1 MKSICL
7 FVLLG
12 FTLVA
17 QGQKLSGTI
26 TDAQYSPLPGAYI
39 SNATQGT
46 HAHTDDL
53 GRFHLEGAQIGDSLA
68 VSYVGFKTTHVQVTD
83 LDHRL
88 QIRMMEQVV
97 ELCELTITPDLSA
110 IQALTKIDLNT
121 APVTSSQQILRSVPG
136 LMIGQHAG
144 GGKAEQIFL
153 RGFDIDHGTDFNMTV
168 DGMPVNMVSH
178 AHGQGYSD
186 LHFLIPELIQDID
199 FGKGSYQAS
208 KGNFTTAGYAN
219 IRTQSSLQNSSI
231 QVEGGQFNSFRTVGL
246 FNLLHTPEQS
256 AYLATEYSLADGPFE
271 SSQNFSRINLMG
283 KYNATLGDDRIGL
296 QFSHFT
302 SEWTASGQIPQ
313 RAVDAGLITR
323 FGAIDDTE
331 GGNTSR
337 TNLKMDYIK
346 TIDDR
351 SFISNQ
357 LYYGVYDFELYSNF
371 TFFLDDPVH
380 GDQIRQKENRQIIMA
395 TSEWNQTLDL
405 GAHESYLKIG
415 GSIRNDDISDVEL
428 SHTANRITTLEQ
440 IQLGD
445 IHETNLAAYAQWDLE
460 FGKWLISP
468 MLRYDYFKFNYD
480 DHLTGQQY
488 FEGQGIASPKLN
500 VLYNHSSSLQLY
512 AKSGYGFHS
521 NDARAITT
529 GETDL
534 ILPRAF
540 GYDLGFILKPTA
552 KSFLNVAFWSLDL
565 EQELVY
571 VGDAGIVERGGQTR
585 RYGVDVS
592 YRYQL
597 TPWLFFNQD
606 VNYTHARSVDDPEGQ
621 NYVPLAPGL
630 TATGGFGVTQTQ
642 GFNGG
647 IRYRY
652 MADRPANEDNSIVA
666 TGYTVVDMNVGY
678 QIKNYT
684 FGVNIENL
692 LNTDWNETQF
702 ATESRLQ
709 NESVPV
715 EEIHFTPGTPFA
727 LRAFFSVKF

>member
-1 MKSICL
+1 MRLICL
-7 FVLLG
+7 LVLVCANG
-12 FTLVA
+12 WAF
-17 QGQKLSGTI
+17 GQKISGAVI
-26 TDAQYSPLPGAYI
+26 DQQNDPLPGAYVTNI
-39 SNATQGT
+39 SKGI
-46 HAHTDDL
+46 HAHTDEI
-53 GRFHLEGAQIGDSLA
+53 GRFHLEAVKLGDTLS
-68 VSYVGFKTTHVQVTD
+68 VSYVGYKTQQVIVSDWDKKIEIELT
-83 LDHRL
+83 
-88 QIRMMEQVV
+88 EKVV
-97 ELCELTITPDLSA
+97 ELSELTVTPDLNA

-121 APVTSSQQILRSVPG
+121 APVTSSQQVLRSIPG

-186 LHFLIPELIQDID
+186 LHFLIPELIQDIN
-199 FGKGSYQAS
+199 FGKGPYDGS

-219 IRTQSSLQNSSI
+219 IRTKSSLDASSI

-246 FNLLHTPEQS
+246 FNLLDEKKQS
-256 AYLATEYSLADGPFE
+256 AYLATEYSLSDGPFE
-271 SSQNFSRINLMG
+271 SSQNFNRFNVMG
-283 KYNATLGDDRIGL
+283 KYNTQVGEDRIGL

-302 SEWTASGQIPQ
+302 SGWTASGQIPQ
-313 RAVDAGLITR
+313 RAVESGQITR

-331 GGNTSR
+331 GGSTSR
-337 TNLKMDYIK
+337 SNLKLDFIK
-346 TIDDR
+346 TIDDH

-371 TFFLDDPVH
+371 TFFLEDPIN
-380 GDQIRQKENRQIIMA
+380 GDQIRQKESRQILMA
-395 TSEWNQTLDL
+395 TSEWNRSFDL
-405 GAHESYLKIG
+405 GSHESFLKIG
-415 GSIRNDDISDVEL
+415 GSIRNDEVNDVEL

-445 IHETNLAAYAQWDLE
+445 INEANLSAYAQWDVE
-460 FGKWLISP
+460 FGKWLLSP
-468 MLRYDYFKFNYD
+468 MVRYDYFKFNYD
-480 DHLTGQQY
+480 DRLTGTQY
-488 FEGQGIASPKLN
+488 FESQGIASPKLN
-500 VLYNHSSSLQLY
+500 VLYNHSKNLQLY
-512 AKSGYGFHS
+512 FKSGFGFHS
-521 NDARAITT
+521 NDSRAITT
-529 GETDL
+529 GQTDI

-540 GYDLGFILKPTA
+540 GYDVGFILKPTS
-552 KSFLNVAFWSLDL
+552 KSFLNLAFWSLDL

-571 VGDAGIVERGGQTR
+571 VGDAGIVERSGQTR

-630 TATGGFGVTQTQ
+630 TASGGLGVARSQ
-642 GFNGG
+642 GFYGG

-678 QIKNYT
+678 QVKNYT

-692 LNTDWNETQF
+692 LNTEWNETQF
-702 ATESRLQ
+702 ATESRMQ
-709 NESVPV
+709 NEPASV
-715 EEIHFTPGTPFA
+715 EEIHFTPGTPFS
-727 LRAFFSVKF
+727 LRAFVKIKF